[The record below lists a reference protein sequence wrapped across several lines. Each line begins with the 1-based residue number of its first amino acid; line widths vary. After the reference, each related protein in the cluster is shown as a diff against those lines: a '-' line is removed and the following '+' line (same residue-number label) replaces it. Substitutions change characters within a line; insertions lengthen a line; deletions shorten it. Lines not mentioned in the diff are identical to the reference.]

1 MKFGVPQGSVLGP
14 LLFLIYINDLHT
26 SIKYCTIRHFAD
38 DTNLLLHNKS
48 LKQLKKQLNLDL
60 CNICNWLKANKI
72 SLNASKTELLIFR
85 HPNKKLNYDLKIKID
100 GKRLYPSKYVKYLGL
115 FIDSHLNWRQHT
127 NILAAKLSRAIGM
140 LSKIRHY
147 VPNNTLQTIYHS
159 VFSPISIYGSQ
170 IWGQIQNKN
179 INRIIK
185 LQDKAIR
192 IINFAHYRESTTRLY
207 KKSNILK
214 FNDNIKLLNFMYV
227 HQSMNGYLPS
237 ALNNNFIYLHNLHG
251 YNTRSSSQFQVKLPK
266 INTQVYG
273 YKNIT
278 YQSATTWNYFVKKIS

>member
-1 MKFGVPQGSVLGP
+1 
-14 LLFLIYINDLHT
+14 
-26 SIKYCTIRHFAD
+26 
-38 DTNLLLHNKS
+38 
-48 LKQLKKQLNLDL
+48 
-60 CNICNWLKANKI
+60 
-72 SLNASKTELLIFR
+72 
-85 HPNKKLNYDLKIKID
+85 
-100 GKRLYPSKYVKYLGL
+100 
-115 FIDSHLNWRQHT
+115 
-127 NILAAKLSRAIGM
+127 M

-147 VPNNTLQTIYHS
+147 VPNNTLRTIYHGI
-159 VFSPISIYGSQ
+159 FSSILIYGSQ

-278 YQSATTWNYFVKKIS
+278 YQSATTWNYFLKKIPDIQLYRHPKSYCKRFIIQFFINGYQP